1 MDIVRAIVLGVIQG
15 LTEFLPIS
23 SSAHLIIVPWLF
35 GWESFGLG
43 FDIALHVGT
52 LIAIIG
58 YFWREFLQIGT
69 ALIDERGD
77 LMHARMPNDPMARLG
92 IFIAI
97 ATIPAALIGVL
108 GEAAIDTFFHGDSIS
123 DVAIIVIA
131 VVLILLGILLAIA
144 DRRSSASDRPEGP
157 AGVTL
162 RDAVIIGIAQS
173 FALIPGASRSGSTIT
188 AGLFVGMSRPDAA
201 RFSFLLGVPLIVGA
215 GFKKGIDLVQ
225 EGISSDELT
234 LLLVGMAS
242 AAAVGYLAIAG
253 LLRFLRTRSTDV
265 FAVYRVGLGLM
276 LIVLVIAGVR

>member
-1 MDIVRAIVLGVIQG
+1 MIQG

-35 GWESFGLG
+35 GWEPFGLA

-52 LIAIIG
+52 LLAIIG

-69 ALIDERGD
+69 ALVDERGE
-77 LMHARMPNDPMARLG
+77 LRQARMPVNPMARLG

-108 GEAAIDTFFHGDSIS
+108 GESAIDRTFHDGSIS
-123 DVAIIVIA
+123 DTAIIVIA
-131 VVLILLGILLAIA
+131 VVLIALGILLAIA
-144 DRRSSASDRPEGP
+144 DRRSSASNRPEGP
-157 AGVTL
+157 AAVTL
-162 RDAVIIGIAQS
+162 RDAVIIGFAQS

-201 RFSFLLGVPLIVGA
+201 RFSFLLGVPLILGA
-215 GFKKGIDLVQ
+215 GLKKGIDLTQ
-225 EGISSDELT
+225 EGVSGDDLT
-234 LLLVGMAS
+234 LILVGMAS

-253 LLRFLRTRSTDV
+253 LLRFLRTRSTDI
-265 FAVYRVGLGLM
+265 FALYRLGLGLT
-276 LIVLVIAGVR
+276 LIALVIAGVR